1 MEKFP
6 GSMQGAGDL
15 AKPEVEESVER
26 ENEKVFFDLSD
37 KMLLKQSADGTL
49 EVLNVTEGENAK
61 LGDPVDISKISL
73 GEKFEEKIQRVTD
86 LGEGKFLL
94 EGSKEKKVLTL
105 SADGKKAKLS
115 EPEE

>member
-6 GSMQGAGDL
+6 GSTQGADDV
-15 AKPEVEESVER
+15 AKPEVEKSVE
-26 ENEKVFFDLSD
+26 EGNEKTFFDLSD
-37 KMLLKQSADGTL
+37 EMLLKQSADGTL
-49 EVLNVTEGENAK
+49 EVLKVIEGENAE

-73 GEKFEEKIQRVTD
+73 DEKFDEKIQGVTD

-94 EGSKEKKVLTL
+94 EGGEEKKVLTL
-105 SADGKKAKLS
+105 SADGKEAKLS